1 MILVPS
7 YLALLPLCIFYLLFS
22 FIHDSTVITESAGRM
37 TKGNIPTLFCKA
49 DVPPEFIHIFLFFL
63 LTIHF
68 YNCIMAKQVA
78 VGTC

>member
-1 MILVPS
+1 MIPVPS

-49 DVPPEFIHIFLFFL
+49 DVPPLDFYINICLLFYEFIHI
-63 LTIHF
+63 
-68 YNCIMAKQVA
+68 
-78 VGTC
+78 

>member
-1 MILVPS
+1 MIPVPS

-49 DVPPEFIHIFLFFL
+49 DVPPEFIHIFYFS
-63 LTIHF
+63 IDNSF